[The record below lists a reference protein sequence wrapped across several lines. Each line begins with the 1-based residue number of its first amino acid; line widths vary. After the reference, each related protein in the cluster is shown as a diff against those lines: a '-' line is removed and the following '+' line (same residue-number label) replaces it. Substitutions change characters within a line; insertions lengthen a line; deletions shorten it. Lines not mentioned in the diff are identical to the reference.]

1 MELLPN
7 FSLVRPRSIADAVAA
22 RIGAGKIRFLSGGTD
37 LLPAMR
43 RGLVQAET
51 VIDLSGVEELRGIT
65 SDAKGMRIGAGT
77 TIEEVATHAHIL
89 RDYPAVAQAALGI
102 AGPTHRAVGTVG
114 GNLCLDTR
122 CQYYNQSEPWR
133 TANDFCMKLVGDTC
147 RVAPKSGRCYA
158 AYSGDL
164 APALMVHGAVADIAG
179 PSGMREMP
187 LAEVFADDGMV
198 YLTLAPDELLV
209 AVRLPAPAG
218 ARSAY
223 EKVRTRGAL
232 DFPLVGVAVSLRAE
246 GGGMRDL
253 RIAFTGADSRPLFIT
268 GLGELCALPLDEALT
283 QLDKLIRKQLGPME
297 TTLTPA
303 AYRRRVAPVLAR
315 RLIRRLLG

>member
-22 RIGAGKIRFLSGGTD
+22 RAGAGQIRFLAGGTD

-43 RGLVQAET
+43 RGLVQAHT

-65 SDAKGMRIGAGT
+65 VDAQGIRIGAGT
-77 TIEEVATHAHIL
+77 TIEDVASHPQIL
-89 RDYPAVAQAALGI
+89 RDYPAVAQAAIGI

-122 CQYYNQSEPWR
+122 CQFYNQSEPWR
-133 TANDFCMKLVGDTC
+133 TANDFCKKLVGDTC
-147 RVAPKSGRCYA
+147 RVAPKSDRCYA

-164 APALMVHGAVADIAG
+164 APALMVHGAVVDIAG
-179 PSGMREMP
+179 PSGMRQMP
-187 LAEVFADDGMV
+187 LAEVFADDGIV
-198 YLTLAPDELLV
+198 YLTLAPDELLA
-209 AVRLPAPAG
+209 AVRLPVPDG
-218 ARSAY
+218 TRSAY
-223 EKVRTRGAL
+223 EKVRTRGAI
-232 DFPLVGVAVSLRAE
+232 DFPLVGVAVALHAE
-246 GGGMRDL
+246 GGRMRDL

-268 GLGELCALPLDEALT
+268 GLGELCALPLDEALA
-283 QLDKLIRKQLGPME
+283 QLDKLIRKQIGPME

-303 AYRRRVAPVLAR
+303 AYRRRVAPALAR
-315 RLIRRLLG
+315 RLIHRLLG

>member
-7 FSLVRPRSIADAVAA
+7 FSLVRPRSIADALTASA
-22 RIGAGKIRFLSGGTD
+22 GAGKIRFLAGGTD

-65 SDAKGMRIGAGT
+65 VDAKGIRIGAGT
-77 TIEEVATHAHIL
+77 TIEEVAAHPQIL

-133 TANDFCMKLVGDTC
+133 TANDFCKKLLGDTC
-147 RVAPKSGRCYA
+147 RVAPKSERCYA

-164 APALMVHGAVADIAG
+164 APALMVHGAVVDIAG
-179 PSGMREMP
+179 QAGMRAMP
-187 LAEVFADDGMV
+187 LADVFADDGV
-198 YLTLAPDELLV
+198 AYLTLAPDELLV
-209 AVRLPAPAG
+209 AVRLPAANG
-218 ARSAY
+218 MRSSY
-223 EKVRTRGAL
+223 EKVRTRGAI
-232 DFPLVGVAVSLRAE
+232 DFPLVGVAVALRAE
-246 GGGMRDL
+246 DGAMRAL
-253 RIAFTGADSRPLFIT
+253 HVAVTGADSRPLLIT
-268 GLGELCALPLDEALT
+268 GLDALCALSLDDALP
-283 QLDKLIRKQLGPME
+283 QLDKLIRKQIGPME
-297 TTLTPA
+297 TTLMTA
-303 AYRRRVAPVLAR
+303 TYRRRAAPALAR
-315 RLIRRLLG
+315 RQIRRLLG

>member
-1 MELLPN
+1 
-7 FSLVRPRSIADAVAA
+7 
-22 RIGAGKIRFLSGGTD
+22 
-37 LLPAMR
+37 
-43 RGLVQAET
+43 VQAET

-65 SDAKGMRIGAGT
+65 ADAHGLRIGAGT
-77 TIEEVATHAHIL
+77 TINDVATHAHIL

-122 CQYYNQSEPWR
+122 CQFYNQSEPWR

-164 APALMVHGAVADIAG
+164 APALMVHGAVVDIAG

-209 AVRLPAPAG
+209 AIRLPAPDG
-218 ARSAY
+218 IRSAY
-223 EKVRTRGAL
+223 EKVRTRGAI
-232 DFPLVGVAVSLRAE
+232 DFPLVGVAVSLRVE
-246 GGGMRDL
+246 GGSMREL
-253 RIAFTGADSRPLFIT
+253 RIAVTGADSRPLFIS
-268 GLGELCALPLDEALT
+268 GLGELCALPLDDALV
-283 QLDKLIRKQLGPME
+283 QLDKLIRKQIGPME

-303 AYRRRVAPVLAR
+303 AYRRRVTPALAR